1 MPKIILPVSG
11 LHCRACEIL
20 SEEKLSKIKN
30 VTKVRVN
37 QRRGEAEIFYDTA
50 APDKAEIRHELRALG
65 YDLATDGQSGENEK
79 TKTKTDTTWLSALLI
94 IAIVYL
100 LLKNVTL
107 FDFSS
112 YLNQEFSW
120 PLALLVGLAA
130 GVSTCLALVGG
141 LVLGLAANYSKNH
154 PEATR
159 SQKFK
164 PHLLFNLGRV
174 GGFFILGGILGLI
187 GSELKP
193 SPLFNG
199 LLTIIVALVL
209 LFLGAKLLNFPG
221 LNKFEVSLPKALG
234 RKIKT
239 NNPWLLGALTFFL
252 PCGFTQ
258 AMQIYALNS
267 GDFLSG
273 GLIMSLFALG
283 TLPGLLGLGGL
294 SAIFGNKKNK
304 LFFTIAGAIV
314 VLFAILNL
322 NNGWKLI
329 QFSSNLNGI
338 NITTKNNLD
347 KNTDGLEQNNSEVQI
362 VNMIETKRGYSPNQL
377 TVIKGRPVR
386 WVIDAQ
392 APYSCASSLIV
403 PSLGIQRQLKP
414 GENIIEFTPKITGE
428 IPFSCSMGMYTGK
441 FIVIEK

>member
-1 MPKIILPVSG
+1 MPKLILPVSG

-30 VTKVRVN
+30 VTKVRVS
-37 QRRGEAEIFYDTA
+37 QRRGEAEIFYNDSI
-50 APDKAEIRHELRALG
+50 PDQAEIRRELRALG
-65 YDLATDGQSGENEK
+65 YDLADDKTGENKKNEV
-79 TKTKTDTTWLSALLI
+79 KTDTTWLSALLI

-141 LVLGLAANYSKNH
+141 LVLGLAANYSKEH
-154 PEATR
+154 PEA
-159 SQKFK
+159 SKSEKFK

-174 GGFFILGGILGLI
+174 GGFFILGGLLGLI

-199 LLTIIVALVL
+199 LLTITVAFVL

-221 LNKFEVSLPKALG
+221 LNKFEVALPKSLG

-267 GDFLSG
+267 GNFFSG
-273 GLIMSLFALG
+273 ALTMSMFALG
-283 TLPGLLGLGGL
+283 TVPGLLGLGGL
-294 SAIFGNKKNK
+294 SAVLGNKRNK

-329 QFSSNLNGI
+329 QVSSNLQGS
-338 NITTKNNLD
+338 NNSSQANF
-347 KNTDGLEQNNSEVQI
+347 KNTDDEPNKNEVQI
-362 VNMIETKRGYSPNQL
+362 VKMTETNRGYSPNQL

-386 WVIDAQ
+386 WIIDAQ
-392 APYSCASSLIV
+392 APYSCASSLIA
-403 PSLGIQRQLKP
+403 PSIGIQRQLKP
-414 GENIIEFTPKITGE
+414 GENIIEFTPKVTGE

>member
-1 MPKIILPVSG
+1 MPKLILPVSG

-30 VTKVRVN
+30 VTKVRVS
-37 QRRGEAEIFYDTA
+37 QRRGEAEIFYNDSI
-50 APDKAEIRHELRALG
+50 PDQAEIRRELRALG
-65 YDLATDGQSGENEK
+65 YDLTDDKTGENKK
-79 TKTKTDTTWLSALLI
+79 TEVKTDTTWLSALLI

-141 LVLGLAANYSKNH
+141 LVLGLAANYSKEH
-154 PEATR
+154 PEATK
-159 SQKFK
+159 SEKFK

-174 GGFFILGGILGLI
+174 GGFFLLGGILGLI

-199 LLTIIVALVL
+199 LLTITVAFVL

-221 LNKFEVSLPKALG
+221 LNKFEVTLPKSLG

-267 GDFLSG
+267 GNFFSG
-273 GLIMSLFALG
+273 ALTMSMFALG
-283 TLPGLLGLGGL
+283 TVPGLLGLGGL
-294 SAIFGNKKNK
+294 SAVLGNKRNK

-329 QFSSNLNGI
+329 QVSTNSGNNNNPTQINL
-338 NITTKNNLD
+338 
-347 KNTDGLEQNNSEVQI
+347 KNTDDGPNNNEVQI
-362 VNMIETKRGYSPNQL
+362 VKMTETNRGYSPNQL

-386 WVIDAQ
+386 WIIDAQ
-392 APYSCASSLIV
+392 APYSCASSLIA
-403 PSLGIQRQLKP
+403 PSIGIQRQLKP
-414 GENIIEFTPKITGE
+414 GENIIEFTPKVTGE

>member
-1 MPKIILPVSG
+1 MPKLILPVSG

-30 VTKVRVN
+30 VSKVRVS
-37 QRRGEAEIFYDTA
+37 QRRGEAEIFYDTII
-50 APDKAEIRHELRALG
+50 PDKAEIRHELRALG
-65 YDLATDGQSGENEK
+65 YDLAADGQPGESEK
-79 TKTKTDTTWLSALLI
+79 TKVKTDTTWLSALLI

-154 PEATR
+154 PEATK

-199 LLTIIVALVL
+199 LLTIVVAIVL
-209 LFLGAKLLNFPG
+209 LFLGAKLLNLPG
-221 LNKFEVSLPKALG
+221 LNQFEVSLPKSLG
-234 RKIKT
+234 QRIKT

-258 AMQIYALNS
+258 AMQIYSLNS
-267 GDFLSG
+267 GNFFSG
-273 GLIMSLFALG
+273 ALIMSLFALG
-283 TLPGLLGLGGL
+283 TLPGLLSLGGL

-314 VLFAILNL
+314 VLFAILNF
-322 NNGWKLI
+322 NNGWRLI
-329 QFSSNLNGI
+329 QVSSNLGASDNSALT
-338 NITTKNNLD
+338 NLKNND
-347 KNTDGLEQNNSEVQI
+347 DGLNNQEVQI
-362 VNMIETKRGYSPNQL
+362 VKMTETKRGYSPNQL
-377 TVIKGRPVR
+377 TVIKGQPVR

-403 PSLGIQRQLKP
+403 PTLGIQRQLKP
-414 GENIIEFTPKITGE
+414 GENIIEFIPRATGE